1 MERKPSL
8 EKEKKSLD
16 NFLPK
21 ALIEEIN
28 KTYDDKN
35 QKKSSLPLKDKDVH
49 IKSNLNKNGTSINGN
64 HNGFSLNNKSLNFPN
79 GSYQNMNISQIFL
92 NNLNVNNIHSESFIN
107 SNSNHIDNFSQ
118 NQNNYVTNT
127 IYNNMDINLK
137 KYFNEISK
145 LNDVNKMMKNGKN
158 GINGNGNFNIN
169 GINGINGN
177 GINHAKQNNFHKN
190 GNTFINGKKGFNNNF
205 FNNINQFN
213 FNSTNM
219 INSNTIYENINQINN
234 NSILGNSNS
243 INNSI
248 NINLIL
254 PNENAYINKGNY
266 QYNNSNNINTIN
278 NNYILNSNIQLNNP
292 NFNIINENNLSHSFN
307 STNLNNIYN
316 NLNLGN
322 MNNIHF
328 NNNIKINNINKS
340 TDEIKNGLN
349 NKISINHSNINN
361 DENTI
366 NENMEIEA
374 EKNISE
380 VDILDPQ
387 IEEVFSE
394 IYNLPSDKSQ
404 ILYLINKM
412 GSEFFVKLIKTH
424 KGSKCLQ
431 KMLTNNKLKEYEV
444 NYVTDI
450 ICKYF
455 LSIICDYYGNYFL
468 QKFFKFCSHK
478 NRLDIYKYI
487 KPNFKKIA
495 NDICGNHSLQCL
507 ILLQNSKEERKIIKE
522 CIIDDLAFFCFNQ
535 QSSHVIQKIIKAI
548 KEKDR
553 GYLNNF
559 IINNLIDLCI
569 DANGICIIKEFMG
582 NIKNNYFIVFIIN
595 SFEINLEILIS
606 DQYGNFGIQEAIKI
620 FGFYKCSRIID
631 NIINNLQFYALKKF
645 SSNVIV
651 FLINFLKTKN
661 FSKLL
666 QVIKII
672 FNDKCFCN
680 NNNNNISNCNKSKNK
695 SKNSIY
701 QKLISNQYAIYIIFA
716 IIQILNEVNKE
727 FFKNFV
733 HNEKFVKYNN
743 NELTDSDK
751 EEDEKI
757 IEDNTCYNKEKS
769 EIINSINYINN
780 HNIIPFEEYEKFK
793 KGILLYIE
801 NNTQNKYKKKLL
813 NLMKI
818 NKIENNFIT
827 LKK

>member
-1 MERKPSL
+1 MQRKASL
-8 EKEKKSLD
+8 EKEKKNLA

-35 QKKSSLPLKDKDVH
+35 QKKSSLPLKEKDLH
-49 IKSNLNKNGTSINGN
+49 IKSNPNKNGTSINGN
-64 HNGFSLNNKSLNFPN
+64 HNGFSMNNKNLNFPN
-79 GSYQNMNISQIFL
+79 GSYQNMNISQIFM
-92 NNLNVNNIHSESFIN
+92 NKLNVNNIHSESFIN
-107 SNSNHIDNFSQ
+107 SNSNGSDNFSQ
-118 NQNNYVTNT
+118 NQNNYLSNA
-127 IYNNMDINLK
+127 IYNNVDINLK
-137 KYFNEISK
+137 KYLNEMSK
-145 LNDVNKMMKNGKN
+145 MNEVDMLKNGKN
-158 GINGNGNFNIN
+158 GINGNFNIN

-177 GINHAKQNNFHKN
+177 RNNQPKQNNIHINGNGFTNGKN
-190 GNTFINGKKGFNNNF
+190 GFKNNNF
-205 FNNINQFN
+205 FNNINQIN

-219 INSNTIYENINQINN
+219 INNNTIYENINQINN
-234 NSILGNSNS
+234 NSFLGNSNS

-248 NINLIL
+248 NINFIL
-254 PNENAYINKGNY
+254 PNENSIINKGNY

-292 NFNIINENNLSHSFN
+292 NFNIINENELSHSFN
-307 STNLNNIYN
+307 SNNLNNNYN
-316 NLNLGN
+316 KLNLNN

-340 TDEIKNGLN
+340 NDEINILN
-349 NKISINHSNINN
+349 NKKSIINN
-361 DENTI
+361 ENTI
-366 NENMEIEA
+366 NGNMELETS
-374 EKNISE
+374 KNISE
-380 VDILDPQ
+380 TDIMDPQ
-387 IEEVFSE
+387 IEEIFSE

-404 ILYLINKM
+404 ILYLINKK
-412 GSEFFVKLIKTH
+412 GSDFFVKLIKTH

-431 KMLTNNKLKEYEV
+431 KMLSNNKLKEYEV
-444 NYVTDI
+444 NFVTDI
-450 ICKYF
+450 ICKNF

-468 QKFFKFCSHK
+468 QKFFKCCSNK

-487 KPNFKKIA
+487 KPNFKQIA

-522 CIIDDLAFFCFNQ
+522 CIMNDLAFLCFNQ
-535 QSSHVIQKIIKAI
+535 KSSHVIQKIIKAI

-553 GYLNNF
+553 GYLNNY
-559 IINNLIDLCI
+559 IINNLIDLCV
-569 DANGICIIKEFMG
+569 DANGICIIKEFMS

-595 SFEINLEILIS
+595 SFEINLETLVI

-651 FLINFLKTKN
+651 FLINFLKNKN

-672 FNDKCFCN
+672 FNEKYKC
-680 NNNNNISNCNKSKNK
+680 NNNISNSKTTKNK
-695 SKNSIY
+695 LKNSIY
-701 QKLISNQYAIYIIFA
+701 QKMISNQYAIYIIFT
-716 IIQILNEVNKE
+716 IIQILNEVNME
-727 FFKNFV
+727 FFKNIA
-733 HNEKFVKYNN
+733 NKEKYVNFNN
-743 NELTDSDK
+743 NEFANSDN

-757 IEDNTCYNKEKS
+757 IEENIIYNKEKS
-769 EIINSINYINN
+769 DIINNINYINN
-780 HNIIPFEEYEKFK
+780 YNNIPFEEYENFK

-813 NLMKI
+813 HLMKI
-818 NKIENNFIT
+818 NKIENNFIN